1 MPLEFR
7 YDATSAG
14 GGVFGS
20 QKLPFSHGPDGE
32 GLAPFV
38 AQLRLTLTQ
47 RAQVDHMHVKGHS
60 GELGNEL
67 CDIMARFSRR
77 NPSSVY
83 DRCLPTWPAA
93 WYKHELWSWGWLSRY
108 SGPLYPSLPAFEAE
122 AFRLQSQVRQADPP
136 QLGTQCKVFRHA
148 EVLYQVSMATYN
160 VLTLL
165 DPGAVKHRAARASD
179 PGLMIAGKR
188 DILKKQ
194 FLQRGLWM
202 IGMQETRLPTSAIV
216 PDKEFLM
223 LNSAAD
229 EHGHYGCSLWIN
241 LAHIYAEENGVKHRV
256 RKEQVVVTHLSSRH
270 LQVRLEAPR
279 LQMTILVLHAPRIA
293 AQGLDCV
300 EAFWRD
306 RARELRP
313 HSLTSECVVLADA
326 NAHLGSVLSDG
337 IGPAGAEEENSEG
350 SIVQNFLQQ
359 VGCFAPS
366 TFGEIHSGEHW
377 TWCAPG
383 LGGVKHRL
391 DYAFVP
397 LMWRS
402 FAQGTSVWYDLESL
416 QTRRDHA
423 PLTYW
428 CTFCK
433 SQPATRYHT
442 SVRQSVRPPRD
453 LAPTDRKDFACR
465 VGALQQ
471 VHWLAD
477 IDAQYACKVQQ
488 LLDIG
493 SRFVEPPQ
501 RKPTNEYLATS
512 TIDLVQERRGYRTY
526 MCQEEHEL
534 KRRLLM
540 IAFAAFRLLSRGRV
554 FTDDMQRS
562 VGQWLADIDHSLA
575 QALERYDELTVAVRA
590 AVKRDRVQYLEGLSE
605 AITMQDLRHPRAL
618 YASVRK
624 AFPRAASSRRSLFQ
638 PLPAVRLADG
648 TLAQGPEAKAL
659 RWTEF
664 FQAQEAGL
672 QVTAAEYRERFRAS
686 GSAVFPEGRV
696 FDVKALPGIG
706 ELEQQLHVAKY
717 GKASGPDAVT
727 AELLRVSVPHAATH
741 FFQVCLKAALQVK
754 EPVEWRGGALLC
766 LAKRAA
772 AAFECKA
779 FRSIL
784 VASVV
789 SKAHHR
795 LLRAKLMPAFQ
806 DYKTELQSGQIAGT
820 GVESLSLLVR
830 TYQLRAQQRKQV
842 SSLTF
847 FDVKAAFYRVIR
859 QALLKAAPDSGD
871 NEFLEVLY
879 DLGVPGD
886 ALPEL
891 VSHLQNMAVLAESG
905 VGPHMQAQVSDLFQG
920 SWFRMDGAG
929 PLVATRRGTRPG
941 DPLADLLFAFSF
953 TAYLRSAEGALRAK
967 GLSTQLEAPRH
978 EAAAGLE
985 DPPPELGCL
994 AWADDYT
1001 HMQAVKEA
1009 AVLCGQVRAATGV
1022 LLTHATANGMVLT
1035 FADDKTSVLLSAE
1048 CPRRSEAQ
1056 VGIRPDDQGRPVL
1069 DVKDDIT
1076 GQVHAMPVVSKYK
1089 HLGSITVANATPEV
1103 EVQYRYA
1110 QALSTL
1116 RPLHRKLFAS
1126 TAIPLQLRKTLLRSL
1141 VVSKFVFSSAS
1152 LILWAAQ
1159 HRRRWGQCY
1168 LKLWRALLPAV
1179 SPEHQKHSYDVLA
1192 LARAPSPLL
1201 AMAQA
1206 RASLLQRILS
1216 SGPASLAYLLRL
1228 HWAEA
1233 PLRSW
1238 LGQFIWDIRAVSPYS
1253 YLAKNMLQAKEPVKE
1268 LLAAFE
1274 EDSHWWG
1281 RTVKKACEAFHKDLL
1296 AWQEAGRPMT
1306 EPAAPTQA
1314 EGGFSCPLCNAAFRL
1329 RKHLGVHM
1337 AKVHQRF
1344 SVARHFV
1351 PVPYC
1356 LSCHRFYHTVAR
1368 TQYHVRTTPKCLSRL
1383 AHVLRPMD
1391 MAEVLEVESQDRKI
1405 KQALKKGTWQAYE
1418 PAEPACVALGPCLP
1432 LYAEA
1437 LGDTSDEDI
1446 ALSRL
1451 QRQYRPP
1458 AAIVQWVRSFIDG
1471 ASIEGPREDA
1481 TDFWLRRP
1489 AISS

>member
-1 MPLEFR
+1 ILLEAIAEHLADIRAQQKEVVARVSRKVLSLQDLLPPSPFQVAALSLRDIVPACRHGEDRWWEADWLDADLRVYLRDPSIKAAWKAHYAGMPTWGASKEPPEGLVRLLIYTDGSAPGQDPSDILPAAWAMAVWAECSAGLYFVGASAHTTAPPNTPFHLGELQETALTAELLALAWALAWSLDFGYKAGVPLEFR

-20 QKLPFSHGPDGE
+20 QKLPVLHGPDGE

-47 RAQVDHMHVKGHS
+47 RAKVDHMRVKGHS

-67 CDIMARFSRR
+67 CDIMARFCRK
-77 NPSSVY
+77 NPSSAY

-122 AFRLQSQVRQADPP
+122 AFRLQGQVRHAEPP
-136 QLGTQCKVFRHA
+136 KLGTQRKAFRRA
-148 EVLYQVSMATYN
+148 EVLYQVSLATYN

-202 IGMQETRLPTSAIV
+202 IGMQETRLPTSAIL

-241 LAHIYAEENGVKHRV
+241 LAHVYAEENGVKHRV

-279 LQMTILVLHAPRIA
+279 LQLTILVLHAPRIA

-300 EAFWRD
+300 EAFWSD

-337 IGPAGAEEENSEG
+337 IGPDGAEEENSEG
-350 SIVQNFLQQ
+350 RFVQNFLQQ

-366 TFGEIHSGEHW
+366 TFGEIHRGEHW

-383 LGGVKHRL
+383 IGGVKHRL
-391 DYAFVP
+391 DYVLVP

-402 FAQGTSVWYDLESL
+402 FEQGTSVWYDLESL
-416 QTRRDHA
+416 QTRRDHM

-433 SQPATRYHT
+433 SQPATHYHT

-453 LAPTDRKDFACR
+453 LAPTDRKDFAYR
-465 VGALQQ
+465 VAALQQ

-477 IDAQYACKVQQ
+477 VDAQYACKVQQ

-493 SRFVEPPQ
+493 ARFVEPPQ
-501 RKPTNEYLATS
+501 RKPTNEYLAAS
-512 TIDLVQERRGYRTY
+512 TIDLVQERRDYRAY
-526 MCQEEHEL
+526 MCQEEQEL
-534 KRRLLM
+534 KRRLMM
-540 IAFAAFRLLSRGRV
+540 IVFVAFRLLSRGQV
-554 FTDDMQRS
+554 FTDAMQRLA
-562 VGQWLADIDHSLA
+562 GEWLADIDHSLA
-575 QALERYDELTVAVRA
+575 QALERYGELTVAIRA
-590 AVKRDRVQYLEGLSE
+590 AVKRDRVKYLEGLSE
-605 AITMQDLRHPRAL
+605 AVTLQDLRHPRAL

-638 PLPAVRLADG
+638 PLPAVRLSDG

-672 QVTAAEYRERFRAS
+672 QVTAAEYSERFRAS
-686 GSAVFPEGRV
+686 GTAVFPDGCV
-696 FDVKALPGIG
+696 FDVNALPGIG

-717 GKASGPDAVT
+717 GKASGPDAIT
-727 AELLRVSVPHAATH
+727 AELLRVSVPHVAAH
-741 FFQVCLKAALQVK
+741 LFQVCLKAALQVK

-806 DYKTELQSGQIAGT
+806 GYKTELQSGQMAGT
-820 GVESLSLLVR
+820 GVDSLSLLVR
-830 TYQLRAQQRKQV
+830 TYQLRAQQRRQV

-871 NEFLEVLY
+871 KEFLEVLY
-879 DLGVPGD
+879 DLGVPAD

-891 VSHLQNMAVLAESG
+891 VSHLRNMAVLAESG

-929 PLVATRRGTRPG
+929 PLVATRRGTRPE

-953 TAYLRSAEGALRAK
+953 TAYLRCAERALQAK
-967 GLSTQLEAPRH
+967 GLSTQLDAPRH
-978 EAAAGLE
+978 EVPAGLE
-985 DPPPELGCL
+985 TSAGPKPPEAASGPETP
-994 AWADDYT
+994 AQDD
-1001 HMQAVKEA
+1001 A
-1009 AVLCGQVRAATGV
+1009 
-1022 LLTHATANGMVLT
+1022 
-1035 FADDKTSVLLSAE
+1035 
-1048 CPRRSEAQ
+1048 
-1056 VGIRPDDQGRPVL
+1056 
-1069 DVKDDIT
+1069 
-1076 GQVHAMPVVSKYK
+1076 
-1089 HLGSITVANATPEV
+1089 
-1103 EVQYRYA
+1103 
-1110 QALSTL
+1110 
-1116 RPLHRKLFAS
+1116 AS
-1126 TAIPLQLRKTLLRSL
+1126 TIKVKSL
-1141 VVSKFVFSSAS
+1141 
-1152 LILWAAQ
+1152 
-1159 HRRRWGQCY
+1159 
-1168 LKLWRALLPAV
+1168 
-1179 SPEHQKHSYDVLA
+1179 
-1192 LARAPSPLL
+1192 
-1201 AMAQA
+1201 
-1206 RASLLQRILS
+1206 
-1216 SGPASLAYLLRL
+1216 
-1228 HWAEA
+1228 
-1233 PLRSW
+1233 
-1238 LGQFIWDIRAVSPYS
+1238 
-1253 YLAKNMLQAKEPVKE
+1253 
-1268 LLAAFE
+1268 
-1274 EDSHWWG
+1274 
-1281 RTVKKACEAFHKDLL
+1281 
-1296 AWQEAGRPMT
+1296 
-1306 EPAAPTQA
+1306 
-1314 EGGFSCPLCNAAFRL
+1314 
-1329 RKHLGVHM
+1329 
-1337 AKVHQRF
+1337 
-1344 SVARHFV
+1344 
-1351 PVPYC
+1351 
-1356 LSCHRFYHTVAR
+1356 
-1368 TQYHVRTTPKCLSRL
+1368 
-1383 AHVLRPMD
+1383 
-1391 MAEVLEVESQDRKI
+1391 
-1405 KQALKKGTWQAYE
+1405 
-1418 PAEPACVALGPCLP
+1418 
-1432 LYAEA
+1432 
-1437 LGDTSDEDI
+1437 
-1446 ALSRL
+1446 
-1451 QRQYRPP
+1451 
-1458 AAIVQWVRSFIDG
+1458 
-1471 ASIEGPREDA
+1471 
-1481 TDFWLRRP
+1481 
-1489 AISS
+1489 